1 MGLQDVWVVLDKMTD
16 TLQVDRGA
24 CGGVI
29 VDEIDTL
36 VILYYES
43 SHKAKLFKTFHE
55 ILQVDG
61 MHNTNKLG
69 IPLTCHD
76 KDGFDHGWNTCML
89 PLPRKVQQTHTAQY

>member
-1 MGLQDVWVVLDKMTD
+1 MGLQDAWVVLDKMTD

-55 ILQVDG
+55 ILLVDG
-61 MHNTNKLG
+61 TYSSNKMGMLLTYHN
-69 IPLTCHD
+69 
-76 KDGFDHGWNTCML
+76 
-89 PLPRKVQQTHTAQY
+89 